1 MNQEIFKTYKN
12 IFDRFTIKSIWEII
26 TSKKIEGLESPIK
39 IGKESNVF
47 SGLTKYNERVA
58 VKIYRLNT
66 SNFFQMSR
74 YLAMDKNSKPISQ
87 RVQIVT
93 AWARREF
100 VNIKKAYEAG
110 VSVPRPIAVKNNVL
124 VIEFIGSKF
133 PDPPSA
139 VPPLKNSCCEDPEEM
154 YGQLIKDVRLLYQ
167 KAKLVHGD
175 LSEYNILNKNGVPVI
190 IDLSQAIS
198 SDAPLANELLQRDI
212 EKIVKFFNKKG
223 LKLDVKEVLEFVK
236 RK

>member
-1 MNQEIFKTYKN
+1 MDQEIFKTYKN
-12 IFDRFTIKSIWEII
+12 IFDRFTIKSIWELI
-26 TSKKIEGLESPIK
+26 TQKRIEGLESPIK

-66 SNFFQMSR
+66 SNFFQMSK
-74 YLAMDKNSKPISQ
+74 YLAMEKNSTPPSQ
-87 RVQIVT
+87 RTQIVT

-100 VNIKKAYEAG
+100 VNIKKAFESG
-110 VSVPRPIAVKNNVL
+110 VSVPRPMAVKNNVL
-124 VIEFIGSKF
+124 ILEFIGSKF
-133 PDPPSA
+133 PEPPVA
-139 VPPLKNSCCEDPEEM
+139 CRAIKNSKFEDPEKM
-154 YGQLIKDVRLLYQ
+154 YGHLIKDVRLLYQ

-175 LSEYNILNKNGVPVI
+175 LSEYNILDKEGTPVI

-198 SDAPLANELLQRDI
+198 SDSPQANELLERDV

-223 LKLDVKEVLEFVK
+223 LDLKVEEVLKFIK
-236 RK
+236 K